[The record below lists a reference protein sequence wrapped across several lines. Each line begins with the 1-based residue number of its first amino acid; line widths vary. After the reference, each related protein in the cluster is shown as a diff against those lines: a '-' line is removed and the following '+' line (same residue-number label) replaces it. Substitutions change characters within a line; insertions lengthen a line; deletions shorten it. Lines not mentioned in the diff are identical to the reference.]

1 MIRAIVTDIGAPPA
15 IFALCIRYC
24 FLTPANG
31 WRILCAAMPLRAKS
45 PRRWRRC
52 ALKLTNHRQ
61 ILMR

>member
-1 MIRAIVTDIGAPPA
+1 MIRAIVTDIEGTTTD
-15 IFALCIRYC
+15 IRFVHQVL